1 MQLTVPIAEQLDV
14 YHGEGACA
22 SGRATIA
29 VGVAWFVA
37 CWGARAFLE
46 RPERAT
52 WLKVSVALLPVP
64 IFAAFLVMAIRMI
77 RGMDKL
83 ERRIHLEALAI
94 AYPLALLLLM
104 TLALMQRAVNLS
116 FEDWSYAHVWIYLP
130 IFYFLSLGL
139 VSGRYK

>member
-1 MQLTVPIAEQLDV
+1 MSTMVKERAP
-14 YHGEGACA
+14 
-22 SGRATIA
+22 SGRVTIA
-29 VGVAWFVA
+29 VGIAWFVA
-37 CWGARAFLE
+37 YWGARAFLE

-77 RGMDKL
+77 RGMDEL

-94 AYPLALLLLM
+94 AYPLAMLLLM
-104 TLALMQRAVNLS
+104 TLALMQRAVNLP

-139 VSGRYK
+139 VSGRYR